1 MPARDPD
8 IWSAVLT
15 WLSIR
20 EYYLWAAF
28 MGFFMGLLSTVYRGG
43 RWRRGLLEGMIIG
56 LLGGTL
62 VPLLQWF
69 DVPPEVAG
77 AGACWM
83 GLIGIDQLRYWAV
96 RFGSKRVSSD
106 GAGDDN
112 RP

>member
-1 MPARDPD
+1 MDTRAMPSRNPD
-8 IWSAVLT
+8 FWSALLM
-15 WLSIR
+15 WLSDR
-20 EYYLWAAF
+20 EYYLWATF
-28 MGFFMGLLSTVYRGG
+28 MGFFMGMLSTIYRGG
-43 RWRRGLLEGMIIG
+43 KLKRGFLEGLIIG

-96 RFGSKRVSSD
+96 RLGDR
-106 GAGDDN
+106 GAEK
-112 RP
+112 